1 MKILE
6 IIPQLSQGGAERF
19 VVDLCNELVL
29 KNEVFLIILHNIDKA
44 GFFVK
49 EINPDVK
56 IITMNKRSGMDF
68 SLFFRLYKCIKQI
81 NPDVVHTHLR
91 AIVYS
96 FFAYLRHSN
105 IKFIHTVHNDA
116 HKEAGIGIS
125 KWCRF
130 FAFRTRRVIPVT
142 ISEES
147 QRSFVDLYNINP
159 PLIYNGRP
167 VYKESAQFYK
177 VHQELDKLKSYIDSI
192 VIVNIARISAQK
204 NQLAL
209 VKAIQ
214 SLNEQGKH
222 LDLFIIGQD
231 VDIIA
236 AEIKQ
241 MNCKY
246 IHLLG
251 TRINPR
257 DYIKAADAFCLS
269 SIYEGMPIS
278 LIECFSVGT
287 LPICTPVG
295 GIVNMITDGENGIL
309 AKSTSVADIEHAIFR
324 FLNMSEKE
332 KIEMRNMSSVSYEK
346 YSMKKCVE
354 GYLNLFKK

>member
-209 VKAIQ
+209 AKAIQ
-214 SLNEQGKH
+214 SLNERGKH

-231 VDIIA
+231 ADLIA
-236 AEIKQ
+236 TEIKQ

-257 DYIKAADAFCLS
+257 DYIKVADAFCLS

-287 LPICTPVG
+287 IPICTPVG

-309 AKSTSVADIEHAIFR
+309 ARSTSVDDMEYAISR
-324 FLNMSEKE
+324 FLSMSEKE
-332 KIEMRNMSSVSYEK
+332 KKAMRKMALVSYEK
-346 YSMKKCVE
+346 YNMEKCVE
-354 GYLNLFKK
+354 SYLNLFKI